1 MVVWELV
8 RSGSGWRGFLT
19 TEDTESTEEERW
31 TWIGVSDGF
40 GKGLCGDL
48 IFLNLAVSFKI

>member
-1 MVVWELV
+1 MVFWESLG
-8 RSGSGWRGFLT
+8 SGSGWWGFLT
-19 TEDTESTEEERW
+19 TEDTEEERW

-48 IFLNLAVSFKI
+48 IFLNLSVSFKN

>member
-1 MVVWELV
+1 MVFWESLGI
-8 RSGSGWRGFLT
+8 GSGWWGLT

-48 IFLNLAVSFKI
+48 IFLNLSVSFKN